1 MHSTTHIS
9 HTCAVCNWVDQTSR
23 GDAGCLNSCLD
34 VIPRTSR
41 HKDSHVCLF
50 WPWKTTKIQKG
61 WPKIVHMEGRKYKL
75 WRSNYFNQ
83 TLYLLDRKK
92 TLQILLSNYTVM
104 NASFLCALFELW
116 KGLVI
121 LPQNVTIEFTLVICM
136 WTRITPV
143 IAACNKQTGKLR
155 EQKKLEFLYH

>member
-75 WRSNYFNQ
+75 WRSNYFKQ

-104 NASFLCALFELW
+104 NASFFVCIIW
-116 KGLVI
+116 
-121 LPQNVTIEFTLVICM
+121 TLEGACYFASKCNNRIY
-136 WTRITPV
+136 TRNLHV
-143 IAACNKQTGKLR
+143 DSYYSSNSCLQ
-155 EQKKLEFLYH
+155 